1 MPEKFNYNVKLFI
14 ALNNSMVQNSLAFLS
29 FKK

>member
-1 MPEKFNYNVKLFI
+1 MLEKFNYNVKRLI
-14 ALNNSMVQNSLAFLS
+14 ALNNSLVQNSLAFLS